1 MSMGVKSGGRVGV
14 YFPQKTR
21 DRLNMAKAVLSMES
35 GRVMSQSDVVE
46 LLMDQAGIP
55 STPVAPAPA
64 PAEAL
69 QEAGRG

>member
-1 MSMGVKSGGRVGV
+1 MSVGVKSGGRVGV

-46 LLMDQAGIP
+46 LLMDQAGLP
-55 STPVAPAPA
+55 AAPAA
-64 PAEAL
+64 PAEPTATV
-69 QEAGRG
+69 EAGRG